1 MNNSFFRQITHQIF
15 LKGILYLFLIVFPL
29 GITLGQSSDPSDS
42 KPPACATDLLKRLKG
57 VSYQKKE
64 DSINNLLYLDT
75 FKKHKRAGQTYV
87 IPVVFHIVHNGG
99 PENIS
104 DSRVIKCLKDL
115 NEAFSNTGVYAQTAG
130 INTNIQFCLAVQ
142 DPDGNLTS
150 GITRTISPL
159 TNINME
165 NQDMDLKDLIRWPP
179 QDYLN
184 VWIINEINSLSSGPG
199 VAGYAYFPSSHGG
212 NEDGIVVE
220 AQWTG
225 TSTDYSKVLIHEA
238 GHYLG
243 CYHTFEGGC
252 TNNNCLM
259 DGDHVCDTP
268 PDASTNYVTCGS
280 TANTCTGDEDDTT
293 PQNPFRSVAL
303 GGMGDQMDMTTNYMD
318 YNDLACVNIFT
329 QGQKDRMIP
338 AISII
343 RKSLLQSKGCKNP
356 CTSSIAFSISPLPA
370 TKLEVLAG
378 QSLTF
383 TNVPQINVT
392 YDWDFGDGA
401 TALNTVSP
409 SKIYSTPGIYK
420 VICKASNSDPNC
432 TAETYWDIVVKCPV
446 ESKFTSPSTNIPTNT
461 SLTFTN
467 LSTGASSYKWFIDGI
482 DAGTTN
488 DLTYNFNVNGA
499 HFVQLIACSGLCC
512 DTSDV
517 TKIQVGNCKVNHA
530 GDVWCYGS
538 WASVDFASG
547 IPVAVSKTSMNQ
559 SEGVAS
565 ISDDNGKLLFYT
577 NGQSVWTA
585 DHTLMPN
592 GTGLNGSGLSSQ
604 SSIITPFPGN
614 ADRYCIFTV
623 HDWQEFN
630 SDLSYSVVD
639 MSLNGGKGS
648 IVAGQKNITLQN
660 NIAERVTA
668 VYHKNC
674 KDIWIISHEKN
685 NNKFVAYLLTS
696 SGINPIPVITN
707 TGSMTSG
714 GNRYGYLRV
723 SHDSRKLCST
733 LGGSSSLPTVELFD
747 FDNETGTVS
756 SPVTLE
762 TSNSLSDAYSSE
774 FSPDN
779 RILYVTEYDGRGL
792 YQYNLYAGTPGQI
805 AASRLDISTTSTTK
819 PSVQMGPDSKI
830 YYVTYYG
837 LGAINNPNALGM
849 LSNATDDA
857 VFHKSGTYGNLG
869 LPNFI
874 PGLFGNDISIAG
886 PSSVCQNSIV
896 TYEAT
901 SASCIGDVTWT
912 YKGTGSIVK
921 IDKTKITI
929 DVGSIEGMQSL
940 TAETPG
946 ECGIISYMLN
956 IEIEKNS
963 APKINLGADTAVCGT
978 IAFLL
983 DAGNGFDTYYWSDG
997 STTPTLSVT
1006 KSGTYCV
1013 TVTNSQGC
1021 VSKDCITIKNL
1032 PPFSNLNIIDDQ
1044 LLCNGNSVKLDA
1056 GTGYSSY
1063 KWSTGS
1069 TNRTISTTLPG
1080 KYWVNVITPDNC
1092 EISDTINITEMNT
1105 PTLELGPDI
1114 GVCKGEVFELNAG
1127 AGFKTYQWQTP
1138 GYTSDKFTAYQEGK
1152 YWVTVTD
1159 TCGTHSDTV
1168 NLTNNCPL
1176 PLNILYFNGTLSNNQ
1191 IKLNYKVND
1200 IISNSVIYIQKSKD
1214 GVSFKPINESFK
1226 FYNKN
1231 SYVEEKFYD
1240 SEEGYQYY
1248 QLVIKTSDN
1257 KYTFSKIIHITPSHA
1272 EAIVNVYPNP
1282 SDNSFNIQFNTTQE
1296 KERIIQIHSIDGKLI
1311 KDEKVNGNILT
1322 LSTGADLNDGVYI
1335 LSVIDDNSTTVRKLQ
1350 KIKR

>member
-1 MNNSFFRQITHQIF
+1 MNSSFFRQIRHQIF
-15 LKGILYLFLIVFPL
+15 LKGILYLCLILLPFR
-29 GITLGQSSDPSDS
+29 ITLGQSSDPADS
-42 KPPACATDLLKRLKG
+42 KPPACATNLLKRLKG
-57 VSYQKKE
+57 ESYQKKE
-64 DSINNLLYLDT
+64 DSLNNLLYLDT

-87 IPVVFHIVHNGG
+87 IPIVFHIIHNGG

-104 DSRVIKCLKDL
+104 DSRVIQCLKDL

-142 DPDGNLTS
+142 DPNGNVTS

-165 NQDMDLKDLIRWPP
+165 NQDLDLKNLIRWPP

-184 VWIINEINSLSSGPG
+184 VWVINEINSLSSGPG

-220 AQWTG
+220 ARWTG
-225 TSTDYSKVLIHEA
+225 TSADYSKVLIHEA

-252 TNNNCLM
+252 TNNNCLL
-259 DGDHVCDTP
+259 DGDRVCDTP

-280 TANTCTGDEDDTT
+280 TANTCTGDEDDTS

-338 AISII
+338 AVSII

-356 CTSSIAFSISPLPA
+356 CTSPITFSISPLPE
-370 TKLEVLAG
+370 TKVEVLAG
-378 QSLTF
+378 QSLNF
-383 TNVPQINVT
+383 TNASQTNVS

-401 TALNTVSP
+401 TALNTISP
-409 SKIYSTPGIYK
+409 SKIYSAPGIYK

-432 TAETYWDIVVKCPV
+432 AAETFWDVIVKCPI
-446 ESKFTSPSTNIPTNT
+446 ESKFTSPSTNIPSNT

-467 LSTGASSYKWFIDGI
+467 LTSGATSYRWFIDGVET
-482 DAGTTN
+482 GTSYN
-488 DLTYNFNVNGA
+488 LTYNFNVNGS
-499 HFVQLIACSGLCC
+499 HFVQLISCSGLCC

-517 TKIQVGNCKVNHA
+517 TRIQVGNCKVNHA

-547 IPVAVSKTSMNQ
+547 TPVASDKTSMNQ

-565 ISDDNGKLLFYT
+565 ISDNNGKLLFYT

-585 DHTLMPN
+585 DHVLMPN

-604 SSIITPFPGN
+604 SSIITPYPGAPN
-614 ADRYCIFTV
+614 KYCIFTV

-648 IVAGQKNITLQN
+648 LVAGQKNITLQN

-685 NNKFVAYLLTS
+685 QDKFVAYLLTDT
-696 SGINPIPVITN
+696 GINPVPVISN
-707 TGSMTSG
+707 TGSITG
-714 GNRYGYLRV
+714 GSNRYGYLRV
-723 SHDSRKLCST
+723 SHDSKKICST
-733 LGGSSSLPTVELFD
+733 LGGISYLPTVELFD
-747 FDNETGTVS
+747 FDNETGFVS
-756 SPVTLE
+756 SPVILE
-762 TSNSLSDAYSSE
+762 TNNTLARAYCSE

-779 RILYVTEYDGRGL
+779 RILYVTEYNGANI
-792 YQYNLYAGTPGQI
+792 YQYNLYAGSPDQI
-805 AASRLDISTTSTTK
+805 AASRLNISTTSSIK

-830 YYVTYYG
+830 YYVTSSG
-837 LGAINNPNALGM
+837 LGAINNPNAIGT
-849 LSNATDDA
+849 LSNATDNA
-857 VFHKSGTYGNLG
+857 VTHISGTYGNLG

-901 SASCIGDVTWT
+901 SASCIGDVTWL

-929 DVGSIEGMQSL
+929 DVGSTPGLQSL

-946 ECGIISYMLN
+946 ECGILSYMLN
-956 IEIEKNS
+956 IQVEKNS
-963 APKINLGADTAVCGT
+963 ASKINLGADTAVCGT

-983 DAGNGFDTYYWSDG
+983 DAGSGFSSYYWSDG
-997 STTPTLSVT
+997 STNRTLSAT
-1006 KSGTYCV
+1006 SAGTYCV
-1013 TVTNSQGC
+1013 TVSNSLGC

-1032 PPFSNLNIIDDQ
+1032 PPFSNINIIDDQ
-1044 LLCNGNSVKLDA
+1044 LLCNGNSIKLDA
-1056 GTGYSSY
+1056 GHGYSSY

-1069 TNRTISTTLPG
+1069 TNRSVSITLAG
-1080 KYWVNVITPDNC
+1080 KYWVNVTTPDNC
-1092 EISDTINITEMNT
+1092 EISDTINITEMIT
-1105 PTLELGPDI
+1105 PVLDLGPDM
-1114 GVCKGEVFELNAG
+1114 GVCKGEIVELNAG
-1127 AGFKTYQWQTP
+1127 PGFKSYRWQTP
-1138 GYTSDKFTAYQEGK
+1138 GYTSEKFTAYQEGK

-1159 TCGTHSDTV
+1159 TCGTHADTV
-1168 NLTNNCPL
+1168 NITNNCPL
-1176 PLNILYFNGTLSNNQ
+1176 PLNILYFNGVLSNHQ
-1191 IKLNYKVND
+1191 VKLNYKVND
-1200 IISNSVIYIQKSKD
+1200 IASNSIIYIQKSKD
-1214 GVSFKPINESFK
+1214 GISFNPINESFK
-1226 FYNKN
+1226 YYDKS
-1231 SYVEEKFYD
+1231 SYAEEKFYD
-1240 SEEGYQYY
+1240 PVEGYEYY

-1257 KYTFSKIIHITPSHA
+1257 KYTFSKIIHIKPPHP
-1272 EAIVNVYPNP
+1272 EAIVIVYPNP
-1282 SDNSFNIQFNTTQE
+1282 SENTFNIQFNTIQE
-1296 KERIIQIHSIDGKLI
+1296 SERAIYIYTLDGQLVTKQKISGDL
-1311 KDEKVNGNILT
+1311 LT
-1322 LSTGADLNDGVYI
+1322 FSVGAELSDGIYI
-1335 LSVIDDNSTTVRKLQ
+1335 LSVVDENSTTVKKLQ

>member
-1 MNNSFFRQITHQIF
+1 MNSSFFRQITHQIF
-15 LKGILYLFLIVFPL
+15 LKGILYLSLIVLPF
-29 GITLGQSSDPSDS
+29 GITLGQNSDPTNN
-42 KPPACATDLLKRLKG
+42 KPPACAADLLKRLKG
-57 VSYQKKE
+57 ESYLQKE

-99 PENIS
+99 PENIA

-115 NEAFSNTGVYAQTAG
+115 NEAFSNTGTYTQLAG

-142 DPDGNLTS
+142 DPAGNITT

-159 TNINME
+159 TNIDME
-165 NQDMDLKDLIRWPP
+165 NQDLDLKDLIRWPP

-184 VWIINEINSLSSGPG
+184 VWVINEINSLSSGPG

-220 AQWTG
+220 ARWTG

-252 TNNNCLM
+252 PNSNCLM
-259 DGDHVCDTP
+259 NGDRVCDTP
-268 PDASTNYVTCGS
+268 PDASTDYVTCGS
-280 TANTCTGDEDDTT
+280 TANTCNVDEDDTS

-329 QGQKDRMIP
+329 QGQKERMIP

-343 RKSLLQSKGCKNP
+343 RKSLLQSKGCKSP
-356 CTSSIAFSISPLPA
+356 CTSPITFSTSPIPE
-370 TKLEVLAG
+370 TNVEILAG
-378 QSLTF
+378 QSLNF
-383 TNVPQINVT
+383 TNAAQVNVT
-392 YDWDFGDGA
+392 YDWDFGDG
-401 TALNTVSP
+401 TTSSNTVSP
-409 SKIYSTPGIYK
+409 SKIYSTPGTYK

-432 TAETYWDIVVKCPV
+432 ATETFWDVIVKCPV
-446 ESKFTSPSTNIPTNT
+446 ESKFTSPSANVPSNT

-467 LSTGASSYKWFIDGI
+467 ISTGASSYRWFIDGI
-482 DAGTTN
+482 DAGATN

-499 HFVQLIACSGLCC
+499 HFIQLVACSGLCC

-517 TKIQVGNCKVNHA
+517 TKVQVGNCKVNHA

-538 WASVDFASG
+538 WAKVDFTSG
-547 IPVAVSKTSMNQ
+547 IPVASSKTSMNQ

-565 ISDDNGKLLFYT
+565 ISDSNGKLLFYT
-577 NGQSVWTA
+577 NGQRVWAA
-585 DHTLMPN
+585 DNTLMPN
-592 GTGLNGSGLSSQ
+592 GTGLNGSGISSQ
-604 SSIITPFPGN
+604 SSIITPYPGQP
-614 ADRYCIFTV
+614 DKYCIFTV
-623 HDWQEFN
+623 HDWQELN

-648 IVAGQKNITLQN
+648 VDAAEKNITLQN
-660 NIAERVTA
+660 NIAERITA

-685 NNKFVAYLLTS
+685 NDKFVAYLLTS
-696 SGINPIPVITN
+696 SGVNPVPVITN
-707 TGSMTSG
+707 TGSMTAG

-733 LGGSSSLPTVELFD
+733 LGGSSSLATVELFD
-747 FDNETGTVS
+747 FDNETGTIS

-792 YQYNLYAGTPGQI
+792 YQYNLYAGTPEQI
-805 AASRLDISTTSTTK
+805 AASRLNISTTSTTK

-857 VFHKSGTYGNLG
+857 VFHTSGTNGNLG

-874 PGLFGNDISIAG
+874 PGLFGNDISVAG
-886 PSSVCQNSIV
+886 PATVCQNSIV

-912 YKGTGSIVK
+912 YNGPGSIVK
-921 IDKTKITI
+921 TDKTKITI
-929 DVGSIEGMQSL
+929 DVGSTEGMQSL

-946 ECGIISYMLN
+946 ECGILSYMLN
-956 IEIEKNS
+956 IQVEKNS
-963 APKINLGADTAVCGT
+963 APKINLGADTAVCGPIT
-978 IAFLL
+978 FLL
-983 DAGNGFDTYYWSDG
+983 DAGSGFDSYYWSDG
-997 STTPTLSVT
+997 STNPTLSVT

-1013 TVTNSQGC
+1013 TVSNSQGC

-1032 PPFSNLNIIDDQ
+1032 PPFSNFNIIDDQ
-1044 LLCNGNSVKLDA
+1044 MLCNGNSVKLDA
-1056 GTGYSSY
+1056 GPGYGSY

-1069 TNRTISTTLPG
+1069 TNRSVSATLPG
-1080 KYWVNVITPDNC
+1080 KYWVNVITTDNC
-1092 EISDTINITEMNT
+1092 EISDTINITKMTT
-1105 PTLELGPDI
+1105 PILDLGPDI
-1114 GVCKGEVFELNAG
+1114 GVCKGEIVELNAG
-1127 AGFKTYQWQTP
+1127 PGFKSYRWQTP
-1138 GYTSDKFTAYQEGK
+1138 GYTSEKFTAYQEGK

-1168 NLTNNCPL
+1168 NITNNCPL
-1176 PLNILYFNGTLSNNQ
+1176 PLNILYFNGTLSNHQ
-1191 IKLNYKVND
+1191 VKLNYKVND
-1200 IISNSVIYIQKSKD
+1200 IASNSILYLQKSRD
-1214 GVSFKPINESFK
+1214 GISFSPINGSSK
-1226 FYNKN
+1226 IYNKS
-1231 SYVEEKFYD
+1231 SYAEEKFYD
-1240 SEEGYQYY
+1240 SEEGYDYY

-1257 KYTFSKIIHITPSHA
+1257 KYTFSKIIHIDPPHSET
-1272 EAIVNVYPNP
+1272 IVNVYPNP
-1282 SDNSFNIQFNTTQE
+1282 SDNSFNIQFNSTQE
-1296 KERIIQIHSIDGKLI
+1296 TERAISIYTIDGQLVTK
-1311 KDEKVNGNILT
+1311 EKISGDL
-1322 LSTGADLNDGVYI
+1322 LSLSLGAELNDGIYI
-1335 LSVIDDNSTTVRKLQ
+1335 LLVVDENSTTVKKLQ